1 MKNLR
6 LKRLGYVAAT
16 ILIAFVVGYM
26 IFTGVQVYE
35 AGL

>member
-1 MKNLR
+1 MKI
-6 LKRLGYVAAT
+6 KRLGYVAAT
-16 ILIAFVVGYM
+16 LLIAFVVGYM